1 MPINAHPEYLN
12 AEAAYHNSETSEEK
26 LKALKEMIRYMP
38 KHKGAETLRAQ
49 LKTRY
54 KKLSQQFVKSK
65 KKTKSQKG
73 IKKTELQVA
82 IIGLTNSGKS
92 SILNSLTNAKSKIAS
107 YGFTTTKPEVGTL
120 DYHGCGIQLID
131 MPPIASKEFDKGIIN
146 NIKTLLIVIEK
157 IDEINFI
164 IKEIT
169 NKESKKIIVFNKIDL
184 YDENIKR
191 KISETLKSKR
201 YNFILVST
209 KTQEGL
215 DKLKEKIMK
224 TFPIIRIYTKNSNK
238 DSNKTKNKK
247 QKQDNKPIILSK
259 NSTLKDVAEK
269 IFHNY
274 PKNIKYA
281 KITGPSCKF
290 PNQKIG
296 LKHIVKDKDLVE
308 FFTE

>member
-54 KKLSQQFVKSK
+54 KKLSLQFIKSK
-65 KKTKSQKG
+65 KKAKSQKG
-73 IKKTELQVA
+73 IKKTELQAA

-164 IKEIT
+164 LKEIT
-169 NKESKKIIVFNKIDL
+169 NKESKKIIIFNKIDL